1 MLRIIFVGLLLFG
14 SAVFAAA
21 SKPPDVVFK
30 SLSAEPLSKT
40 ESVKFSDL
48 KGKVVL
54 VDFWASWCE
63 PCQEALP
70 HYNKLYGKYKKDGL
84 VILGINE
91 DDDAKERD
99 TFLKAHAVD
108 FPVFNDKDKQMAK
121 DFKVVALPM
130 LFVFD
135 KNLKPVV
142 LYRGFDD
149 KKPQV
154 LEKRIKELLY
164 TSTSSK

>member
-1 MLRIIFVGLLLFG
+1 MLRFLFAVLLSLG
-14 SAVFAAA
+14 SVAFAT
-21 SKPPDVVFK
+21 SNPPDVVFK
-30 SLSAEPLSKT
+30 ALTAEPLSKGNA
-40 ESVKFSDL
+40 VNFSDL

-63 PCQEALP
+63 PCKEALP

-91 DDDAKERD
+91 DDDLKERD
-99 TFLKAHAVD
+99 AFLKAQGVD
-108 FPVFNDKDKQMAK
+108 FPLYNDKDKQMAK
-121 DFKVVALPM
+121 DFKVVALPT

-154 LEKRIKELLY
+154 LEKKIKELLY
-164 TSTSSK
+164 